1 MFVRRTS
8 LLSTLISC
16 LKSEDSNVRKVICF
30 TFFCSIHSILLL
42 LLLLFYFVLFVAFV
56 MTEKSTNKNEQD
68 VRRVHGTSR
77 KLNTFWRQNNIEA
90 LVISFATS
98 V

>member
-16 LKSEDSNVRKVICF
+16 LKSEDCNVRKVICF
-30 TFFCSIHSILLL
+30 IFFCSIHSILLL
-42 LLLLFYFVLFVAFV
+42 LLFLFYFVLFVAFV
-56 MTEKSTNKNEQD
+56 MTEKRTNKNEQD
-68 VRRVHGTSR
+68 VRRVHGASR
-77 KLNTFWRQNNIEA
+77 KLISFWRENNIEA
-90 LVISFATS
+90 LVCFSTS

>member
-1 MFVRRTS
+1 M
-8 LLSTLISC
+8 LSTLISC

-30 TFFCSIHSILLL
+30 TFFCSIHSISL

-56 MTEKSTNKNEQD
+56 MTEKRTNKNERD
-68 VRRVHGTSR
+68 VRRVHGASR
-77 KLNTFWRQNNIEA
+77 KLISFWRENNIGA
-90 LVISFATS
+90 LVVSFATS